1 MGERMDEFEIFDVTK
16 KKFVS
21 RVLGVLFF
29 FFLSRHSIHYYVSLY
44 QGHVIDP
51 FAVF

>member
-1 MGERMDEFEIFDVTK
+1 MGERMDEFEIFDVNP
-16 KKFVS
+16 FVS